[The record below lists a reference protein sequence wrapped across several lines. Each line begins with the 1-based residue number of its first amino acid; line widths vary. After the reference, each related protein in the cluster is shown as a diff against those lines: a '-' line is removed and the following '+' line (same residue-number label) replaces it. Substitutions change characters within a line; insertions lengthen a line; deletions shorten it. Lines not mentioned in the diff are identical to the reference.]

1 MNFRPQAFSFLPPVI
16 KNLLI
21 INGLPFFA
29 AIIFGRMGMNLLGIF
44 GLYIPQSEFFQPY
57 QLVTH
62 LFFHDISNFG
72 HILGNMFALWMFGT
86 PLEQMWGKQKFVFFY
101 LSAGFGAVLIQTL
114 VYHYNV
120 MSVSQILIDNG
131 LTNTD
136 VNNFFKTG
144 RLNTSL
150 IQSVGEETLYSGI
163 QSFKAVMVGASGA
176 LYGILVGFAMLFP
189 NVQLMLLFP
198 PIPIKAKFLVPLLI
212 LFDLFFGFT
221 SYSVGPIAHFAHIG
235 GAITGF
241 IMMWYWKRNQFNN
254 RRWN

>member
-1 MNFRPQAFSFLPPVI
+1 MGRVSEIV
-16 KNLLI
+16 KHLI
-21 INGLPFFA
+21 IINVIFFIA
-29 AIIFGRMGMNLLGIF
+29 SIVFGELMYDLFAMHYPKNSDFILW
-44 GLYIPQSEFFQPY
+44 QPI
-57 QLVTH
+57 TH
-62 LFFHDISNFG
+62 MFMHGDIT
-72 HILGNMFALWMFGT
+72 HILFNMFGLWMFGT

-114 VYHYNV
+114 VYNYDV
-120 MSVSQILIDNG
+120 MSVTQILLDNG

-150 IQSVGEETLYSGI
+150 IQSVGEETLYSGL

-221 SYSVGPIAHFAHIG
+221 SYSIGPIAHFAHIG